1 MIAIVFFQH
10 HYKGGLAMLPVE
22 RLARIKEIVLEKENV
37 KIAELSE
44 ELKVSEMTIH
54 RDVKQLVDEGFV
66 VKTFGGIS
74 LAQTSTNQQVTQNSS
89 CVLCHRPINDRFAY
103 QLHLANN
110 RTERACCSHC
120 GIIRQLQ
127 LADQVVQA
135 ITYDFFTG
143 TTMGANIAYFVV
155 NPSVQITCC
164 QPQVLAFDSK
174 DNAEKFVKGF
184 GGDAYNLEQTLEEIS
199 KHMNV

>member
-1 MIAIVFFQH
+1 
-10 HYKGGLAMLPVE
+10 MLPIE

-37 KIAELSE
+37 KITELSE
-44 ELKVSEMTIH
+44 QLHVSEMTIH

-74 LAQTSTNQQVTQNSS
+74 LAQTTSNMQATHSSS

-103 QLHLANN
+103 QLLLTNN
-110 RTERACCSHC
+110 RTERACCAHC
-120 GIIRQLQ
+120 GLIRQLQ
-127 LADQVVQA
+127 LEEQTVQA

-143 TTMGANIAYFVV
+143 TTIGANITYFVV
-155 NPSVQITCC
+155 DPSVQITCC

-184 GGDAYNLEQTLEEIS
+184 GGHAYTLQQTLKEIS